1 MKLATQFSGRWLGI
15 VPALGLLFAA
25 STSAARAQ
33 ERPRPSAKPPAK
45 TSPQLHDD
53 PLAPLLLQAANA
65 IDKNDFAAALEPLQ
79 KYLAERGQDPYAH
92 FQLGY
97 AYSGLKRWEDAN
109 VEFTRA
115 IALDPKMAP
124 AYLNLGLVLM
134 ESDPPAAADS
144 FRRAAE
150 LQPSES
156 RPRYLAGTALERAGK
171 HTEALEQYRAALEL
185 SPKDYEYNVAIGREL
200 LHMGQAAEA
209 EEHFR
214 DAIAVRSDSAP
225 AQLGLAYALLTK
237 KKFEAAADALAEY
250 LKLNS
255 GDRAARLDRAS
266 ALVTT
271 GRYDDALAEL
281 DRVEASSAPTVETLK
296 MRGNI
301 YSRQQK
307 WSQANDAL
315 TRGLAPSPKDP
326 DMLLWLGHVKIE
338 LREYAAAIGLLAQ
351 AYNMD
356 RNSPDALR
364 ELVNAFV
371 LNGDYPATLGAMERL
386 AKLEEPQPS
395 SWFVRAICY
404 DKLSR
409 KAEAVAA
416 YQKFLDLNH
425 GQNDTQD
432 FQARH
437 RIITLQNELEHE
449 PKRKKH

>member
-364 ELVNAFV
+364 ELVNAFF